1 MRTTIPL
8 LQSAAAA
15 TTTTTTTTT
24 PPTTTVLSL
33 CLRTLHGT
41 HLQRIAQRTGI
52 HSSGTKP
59 VLTRRLETEL
69 PQCEYQRAPSAG
81 APAPA
86 AQGMSILSID
96 MGIRNLA
103 FAHLLVA
110 PPPPTPPLHSSGALK
125 REEDAG
131 DRHRPRITLTAWR
144 RLSVFAPDSDF
155 ELQSQEPSQ
164 LHPET
169 AVPLTTQNQTQTQT
183 QIPDEASE
191 PTEAHPPPSD
201 PAPASDLD
209 PDLDPDPSPEEE
221 AGKVIGPYCP
231 ASYAEAAYALI
242 TTLLARYRPTHV
254 LIERQRFR
262 SGGRA
267 PVQEWSI
274 RVGVFEGMLY
284 AVLEALRHERGAHPN
299 SNSNSNS
306 HAVGGPGPGPV
317 PVPVPQVYGVEP
329 GRVSRFWSGRVSPI
343 HGEGEGKATG
353 ERKRRRR
360 KVQQQ
365 QQQQTPPPPQA
376 DAPATAEDGAAEAAT
391 ERPARKKKK
400 SAGEVKKMKMDL
412 VGHWL
417 QNAAA
422 ATTTTTTSSS
432 SSSLAVADDQELHQW
447 VEAYRTRWQTRRG
460 AGAHLPEIGKLD
472 DLADCL
478 VQGVTWLEWQQ
489 MRHRLLVE
497 PSLLLK
503 I

>member
-1 MRTTIPL
+1 
-8 LQSAAAA
+8 
-15 TTTTTTTTT
+15 
-24 PPTTTVLSL
+24 
-33 CLRTLHGT
+33 LRTLHGT

-144 RLSVFAPDSDF
+144 RLS
-155 ELQSQEPSQ
+155 
-164 LHPET
+164 
-169 AVPLTTQNQTQTQT
+169 TQT

-306 HAVGGPGPGPV
+306 HAV
-317 PVPVPQVYGVEP
+317 YGVEP
-329 GRVSRFWSGRVSPI
+329 GRVSRFWSGR
-343 HGEGEGKATG
+343 
-353 ERKRRRR
+353 
-360 KVQQQ
+360 
-365 QQQQTPPPPQA
+365 
-376 DAPATAEDGAAEAAT
+376 AAT

-422 ATTTTTTSSS
+422 ATTTTTTSS

-489 MRHRLLVE
+489 MRHRL
-497 PSLLLK
+497 
-503 I
+503 